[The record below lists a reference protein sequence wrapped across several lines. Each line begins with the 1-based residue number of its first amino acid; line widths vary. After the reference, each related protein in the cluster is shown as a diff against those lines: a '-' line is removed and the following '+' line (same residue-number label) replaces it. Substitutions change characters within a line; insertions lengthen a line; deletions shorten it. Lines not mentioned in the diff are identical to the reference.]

1 MNKLKVGSLFT
12 GIGGFDLGFE
22 QAGMEIDWQCEID
35 PYCQTV
41 LINNFKKEIIHDVR
55 EIGHARKIDVLCGG
69 FPCQD
74 ISQAGQGK
82 GLSGE
87 RSGLWYEFER
97 IIGNIRPRWV
107 VIENVPRLLSI
118 NKGLDFFAIIS
129 SLEQFGYCVSWRI
142 LNSQFFGVP
151 QRRKRLYIVGS
162 LGNARSCEVLF
173 EQGMCGGNPAE
184 SKDKG
189 QAPSTPA
196 RVIAYENHPN
206 DSRITETGDI
216 SQQLTARMGTGG
228 NNVPLVQ
235 YWDGGQ
241 ISDTLDVAML
251 TKGQMMPE
259 KRRMPVVMDGGVRR
273 LTPVECERLQGFPD
287 GWTAGVSDTQRYK
300 QLGNAV
306 TVNVARWIGE
316 RIVKANE

>member
-1 MNKLKVGSLFT
+1 MTKLKVGSLFT

-22 QAGMEIDWQCEID
+22 QAGMEVAWQCDND
-35 PYCQTV
+35 PHCQQI
-41 LINNFKKEIIHDVR
+41 LFNNFNINSEKGIYNDVR
-55 EIGHARKIDVLCGG
+55 NVSKLTAGEIDVLCGG

-74 ISQAGQGK
+74 ISQAGHGQGLF
-82 GLSGE
+82 GS
-87 RSGLWYEFER
+87 RSGLWHEFSR
-97 IIGNIRPRWV
+97 IIGEIRPSWV

-118 NKGLDFFAIIS
+118 HNGHDFKLVIQP
-129 SLEQFGYCVSWRI
+129 LQEFGYCVSWR
-142 LNSQFFGVP
+142 LLDSQFFGVP
-151 QRRKRLYIVGS
+151 QRRKRIFIVGS

-173 EQGMCGGNPAE
+173 EQEMCGGNPAE

-189 QAPSTPA
+189 QAPTPDTGA
-196 RVIAYENHPN
+196 ITYENN
-206 DSRITETGDI
+206 SMIR
-216 SQQLTARMGTGG
+216 
-228 NNVPLVQ
+228 

-259 KRRMPVVMDGGVRR
+259 KRRMPVVVAGGVRR

-306 TVNVARWIGE
+306 TVNVAKWIGE
-316 RIVKANE
+316 RIVKANG